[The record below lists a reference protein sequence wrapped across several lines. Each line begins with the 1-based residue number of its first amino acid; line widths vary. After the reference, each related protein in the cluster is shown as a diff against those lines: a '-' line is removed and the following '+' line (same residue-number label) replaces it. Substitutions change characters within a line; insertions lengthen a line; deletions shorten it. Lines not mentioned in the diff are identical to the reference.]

1 MMYPFK
7 GLITKDCAMYHIE
20 NTDSAARPFGPKP
33 NNNNMIMNRFL
44 SVLIV
49 SLLSNLAFIAK
60 ADLNIAIAS
69 DFEEGFEVGLLTRAK
84 IRLACLEVH
93 GEKWYKENMIL
104 SHKYRFGWVVFNN
117 QDRNAMQISSVRVGV
132 KELVDLKKALDYMAH
147 NDDTLY
153 VSRKDINRLRS
164 DPSYLLRS
172 LGNNWRYDRCLLNPD
187 VNMLRVGK
195 FPIMN
200 DSLLIYDFELQLRT
214 INMTSDPFYKELMAE
229 YREKCKAE
237 GYEDLSK
244 YTFRY
249 IPETSSEKEID
260 LFFRYFVA
268 QDRHIVDTFNVKR
281 SFPLDIH
288 YEPDTKSVVK
298 FMMVVEMERG
308 RYPNDIIDIDQ
319 EVERLLYEP

>member
-1 MMYPFK
+1 
-7 GLITKDCAMYHIE
+7 
-20 NTDSAARPFGPKP
+20 
-33 NNNNMIMNRFL
+33 MIMNRFL

-104 SHKYRFGWVVFNN
+104 SHKYRFGSIMFNN
-117 QDRNAMQISSVRVGV
+117 QDRNAMQIRSVRAGV

-153 VSRKDINRLRS
+153 VSRMDINRLRS
-164 DPSYLLRS
+164 DPSYLLLQLYDS
-172 LGNNWRYDRCLLNPD
+172 NWRYDRYVLNPD

-195 FPIMN
+195 FPVMN
-200 DSLLIYDFELQLRT
+200 DSLLIYGFDLQLRT
-214 INMTSDPFYKELMAE
+214 INITPDPFYEELLAE

-249 IPETSSEKEID
+249 VPETSSEKEID

-268 QDRHIVDTFNVKR
+268 QDRHIVDTFKVKHA
-281 SFPLDIH
+281 FPLDVN
-288 YEPDTKSVVK
+288 YVPDPEAEVK

-308 RYPNDIIDIDQ
+308 RYPNDIIDIDK

>member
-1 MMYPFK
+1 MYPFK

-69 DFEEGFEVGLLTRAK
+69 NYEEGFEVGLLTMAK

-104 SHKYRFGWVVFNN
+104 SHKYHYTWVTFNN
-117 QDRNAMQISSVRVGV
+117 QNNAIQIGLSREKV
-132 KELVDLKKALDYMAH
+132 KDLVDLKKALDYMADQ
-147 NDDTLY
+147 NDTLY
-153 VSRKDINRLRS
+153 VSRMDIDRLRS
-164 DPSYLLRS
+164 DPSFILI
-172 LGNNWRYDRCLLNPD
+172 NNDIRYRCNVSNP
-187 VNMLRVGK
+187 NHSMLRVGEI
-195 FPIMN
+195 PLMN
-200 DSLLIYDFELQLRT
+200 DSLLIFDFILQLRT
-214 INMTSDPFYKELMAE
+214 KNSTPDPFYEELMAE

-244 YTFRY
+244 YKFRH

-260 LFFRYFVA
+260 LFFKYFVA
-268 QDRHIVDTFNVKR
+268 QDRHIVDTFKVKR
-281 SFPLDIH
+281 SFPIDIH
-288 YEPDTKSVVK
+288 YEPDPDAEVK
-298 FMMVVEMERG
+298 LMIVEKMGMG
-308 RYPNDIIDIDQ
+308 RYPNDLINIDK
-319 EVERLLYEP
+319 EVDRLLYEP